1 MLELVVSLWYIK
13 ERRKPMAKKR
23 GNGEGSIRKRSD
35 GRWEGIIVVG
45 HKNDGSA
52 ILKSVFGKTQKECI
66 ANLQKAIE
74 LYKGA
79 ELTEDSRMTLGEWLN
94 RWLDA
99 YVVFRVRESTL
110 HNYRYQIRLISEILG
125 DKPLHTIT
133 TADVQKMYNKLKTD
147 GRKNPD
153 RVKGTELSNTVV
165 RSVHMMLHQA
175 MDVAVKEHLIPKN
188 PTNGTTIPK
197 KETQPMQVLNESEL
211 ERFKAV
217 IEQDELWYE
226 FFYTELTTGL
236 RRGEICGLKWKD
248 FNIETDRLHIQRAVT
263 VKKGG
268 GFYVGDTKTT
278 NSERYMLLPPRTA
291 EMLKKR
297 KENALGEWIF
307 PNHLNPDLPIHPT
320 TVYNHM
326 KTLLKKAEL
335 PLIRFHDLRHTFA
348 THAMANDVDAKTLSS
363 ILGHTEASFTLD
375 TYTHVTSDMQ
385 RNAASI
391 VGSFMKN
398 LLGEELTPCRKE
410 ENTDQAH

>member
-1 MLELVVSLWYIK
+1 
-13 ERRKPMAKKR
+13 MAKKR

-66 ANLQKAIE
+66 ANLQTAIE

-165 RSVHMMLHQA
+165 RSVHMMLH
-175 MDVAVKEHLIPKN
+175 
-188 PTNGTTIPK
+188 
-197 KETQPMQVLNESEL
+197 
-211 ERFKAV
+211 
-217 IEQDELWYE
+217 
-226 FFYTELTTGL
+226 
-236 RRGEICGLKWKD
+236 
-248 FNIETDRLHIQRAVT
+248 
-263 VKKGG
+263 
-268 GFYVGDTKTT
+268 
-278 NSERYMLLPPRTA
+278 
-291 EMLKKR
+291 
-297 KENALGEWIF
+297 
-307 PNHLNPDLPIHPT
+307 
-320 TVYNHM
+320 
-326 KTLLKKAEL
+326 
-335 PLIRFHDLRHTFA
+335 
-348 THAMANDVDAKTLSS
+348 
-363 ILGHTEASFTLD
+363 
-375 TYTHVTSDMQ
+375 
-385 RNAASI
+385 
-391 VGSFMKN
+391 
-398 LLGEELTPCRKE
+398 
-410 ENTDQAH
+410 